1 MGLRPSPHAGTI
13 MAKNPQT
20 SSGLG
25 MPDVRMRRPGHML
38 GPISSRK
45 FTLTLAALS
54 FVLSNLAVWP
64 SVSFA
69 QAADPPPVPPITGSF
84 DEKEAQSIDRMLMC
98 PVCPA
103 ESIDQAQVELAQQM
117 REQVRLLLAQG
128 KSREEVLDYFVQRYG
143 KQVLAAP
150 PFAGISLLA
159 WVVPIGSVLLGI
171 GAGFVILRSMSR
183 NRGANTVLDAE
194 EELEPYMEAVDRGL
208 SLEEHRRGIEEARP
222 GGTRDVP
229 ASEEHNG

>member
-1 MGLRPSPHAGTI
+1 
-13 MAKNPQT
+13 
-20 SSGLG
+20 
-25 MPDVRMRRPGHML
+25 ML
-38 GPISSRK
+38 GYRFPGVSSAISVP
-45 FTLTLAALS
+45 LLLALS
-54 FVLSNLAVWP
+54 VIALLGQPATSYAQNPEPPLS
-64 SVSFA
+64 
-69 QAADPPPVPPITGSF
+69 GSF

-194 EELEPYMEAVDRGL
+194 EELEPYMETVDRGL

-222 GGTRDVP
+222 DGTRDVP

>member
-1 MGLRPSPHAGTI
+1 
-13 MAKNPQT
+13 
-20 SSGLG
+20 
-25 MPDVRMRRPGHML
+25 ML
-38 GPISSRK
+38 GPISYRK

-103 ESIDQAQVELAQQM
+103 ESIDQAQVELARQM

-128 KSREEVLDYFVQRYG
+128 QSREEVLDYFVQRYG

-159 WVVPIGSVLLGI
+159 WVIPIGSVLLGI

-183 NRGANTVLDAE
+183 RPRESPVAGNP
-194 EELEPYMEAVDRGL
+194 EELEPYLEAVDRGL
-208 SLEEHRRGIEEARP
+208 SLEDGPRATEEARP
-222 GGTRDVP
+222 RPVQDSPGSQGR
-229 ASEEHNG
+229 HG